1 MLKQLR
7 NYFLTGLFIILP
19 LTVSLALLWWAF
31 VKIDWILGNLFQK
44 YLKIEIPGLGLITL
58 LVLITFIGLVAQNYL
73 GKKLIHFGEMLVTK
87 IPILRGIYNTTKQFT
102 EGLTQADK
110 SAFRQ
115 VVLIEYPR
123 PGIFSPGF
131 LTGDSPPEACRKTG
145 KKLIN
150 VFVPMVPNPMGGFLV
165 FVPENEIIFL
175 DMSIEDG
182 LKLFITAGVIKP
194 ESKKT

>member
-7 NYFLTGLFIILP
+7 NRFLTGLFLILP
-19 LTVSLALLWWAF
+19 LSISLVVLWWAF
-31 VKIDWILGNLFQK
+31 TKIDWILGNLFQK

-58 LVLITFIGLVAQNYL
+58 LILITLIGVVAQNYI
-73 GKKLIHFGEMLVTK
+73 GRRLIHFSEVVVTK
-87 IPILRGIYNTTKQFT
+87 IPILRSIYNTTKQFT

-110 SAFRQ
+110 TAFRQ

-123 PGIFSPGF
+123 PGLFSPGF

-145 KKLIN
+145 EKLLN
-150 VFVPMVPNPMGGFLV
+150 VFVPMVPNPIGGFLV
-165 FVPENEIIFL
+165 FVPENQVTFL

-194 ESKKT
+194 E